1 MPLDLKRLDT
11 VQLIPLT
18 PFSADGKRLNGEALA
33 ALVKDL
39 FAAGIRVFIPAAGT
53 GEFHSM
59 TAAEIVDCSRIVRQT
74 LGNEAIVM
82 TPIGL
87 SLEHA
92 LTIGRGAAE
101 AGADCLL
108 IMPPVHP
115 YLSDAGF
122 ADYVR
127 VLAEELSLPLL
138 AYKKGPIPSD
148 NLLSQCGAA
157 GQLLGI
163 KYAVNDLNAFAQF
176 AGGKAGR
183 LGLYCGTAERYAP
196 FFMLAGA
203 TGYTTGAGNLC
214 PRLTLAMFRALSNH
228 DHAEAMRLMR
238 LIRPIEDFRARE
250 GDSYNISL
258 LKYCLSL
265 KGHDVGPP
273 RPPNRRMT
281 AAEQDEARSMLE
293 PILAAE
299 AALAAKAGA

>member
-18 PFSADGKRLNGEALA
+18 PFSADGKRLNGEALSL
-33 ALVKDL
+33 LVKEL
-39 FAAGIRVFIPAAGT
+39 FEAGIRVFIPAAGT

-59 TAAEIVDCSRIVRQT
+59 TAAEIVECSRIVRQT
-74 LGNEAIVM
+74 LGSEAVVM

-87 SLEHA
+87 SLDHA
-92 LTIGRGAAE
+92 LNIGRGAAE

-115 YLSDAGF
+115 YLSDVGF

-127 VLAEELSLPLL
+127 VLAEELTLPLL

-148 NLLSQCGAA
+148 RMLAECGEA
-157 GQLLGI
+157 GHLVGI
-163 KYAVNDLNAFAQF
+163 KYAVNDLNVFAQF
-176 AGGKAGR
+176 AAGKSGR
-183 LGLYCGTAERYAP
+183 LGLYCGTAERFAP

-203 TGYTTGAGNLC
+203 TAYTTGAGNLC
-214 PRLTLAMFRALSNH
+214 PRLTLAMFRALTNN
-228 DHAEAMRLMR
+228 DYPEAMRLLR

-258 LKYCLSL
+258 LKYCLTL

-273 RPPNRRMT
+273 RPPNRRLT
-281 AAEQDEARSMLE
+281 EAEQEEARRMLE

-299 AALAAKAGA
+299 AELAARR

>member
-18 PFSADGKRLNGEALA
+18 PFSADGKHLRSEVLGELT
-33 ALVKDL
+33 KEL

-59 TAAEIVDCSRIVRQT
+59 SAAEIVECSRVTRQAT
-74 LGNEAIVM
+74 GKEAVVM

-87 SLEHA
+87 SLDHA
-92 LTIGRGAAE
+92 LAIGRGAAE

-108 IMPPVHP
+108 VMPPVHP

-122 ADYVR
+122 ADYLR
-127 VLAEELSLPLL
+127 VLAEELPLPLL

-148 NLLSQCGAA
+148 KLLAECGAA
-157 GQLLGI
+157 GQLIGV
-163 KYAVNDLNAFAQF
+163 KYAVNDMNAFAQF
-176 AGGKAGR
+176 VPQAGR
-183 LGLYCGTAERYAP
+183 LGVYCGTAERWAP

-214 PRLTLAMFRALSNH
+214 PRLTLAMFRALKGN
-228 DHAEAMRLMR
+228 DYREAMRLMN
-238 LIRPIEDFRARE
+238 LIRPIEDFRARD

-258 LKYCLSL
+258 LKHALSL

-273 RPPNRRMT
+273 RPPNRRLT
-281 AAEQDEARSMLE
+281 AAEQDEARRMLG

-299 AALAAKAGA
+299 AELVPQV